1 MVPITVRYYMD
12 AYNSEI
18 YMYAY
23 NSEIY
28 MDAYNSEIL
37 YGCLQQ

>member
-1 MVPITVRYYMD
+1 MD

-18 YMYAY
+18 LYGCY

-37 YGCLQQ
+37 YGYL